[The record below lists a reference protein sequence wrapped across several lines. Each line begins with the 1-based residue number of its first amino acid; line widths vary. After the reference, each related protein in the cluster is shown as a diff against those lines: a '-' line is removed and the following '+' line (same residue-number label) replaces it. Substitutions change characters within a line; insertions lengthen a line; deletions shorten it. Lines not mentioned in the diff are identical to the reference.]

1 MTGLKWLT
9 RVPLSIKSASELVS
23 STTNLQASKFKGY
36 STVESVSEYGG
47 VRQRWILVDSQAR
60 RKSDIKKL
68 DKKLE
73 QIQQNCHQE
82 LQVLARQDF
91 ACAADAIAAEKLS
104 IQMKW
109 SQLDHIQTLEKP
121 HYAKR
126 GKPQPDAIPTSIGY
140 RITATVIPI
149 DSEIL
154 AQRQRCGRFI
164 LATNILDSLQFTAD
178 DALREYKAQQGT
190 ERGFRFLKDP
200 LFFTKARFSQVC

>member
-1 MTGLKWLT
+1 
-9 RVPLSIKSASELVS
+9 
-23 STTNLQASKFKGY
+23 
-36 STVESVSEYGG
+36 VSEYGG

-73 QIQQNCHQE
+73 QIQQTCHQE

-91 ACAADAIAAEKLS
+91 VCAADAIAVAEKLS
-104 IQMKW
+104 TQMKW
-109 SQLDHIQTLEKP
+109 HQLDHIQTVEKP

-126 GKPQPDAIPTSIGY
+126 GKPQPDAIPTSISY
-140 RITATVIPI
+140 RVTATVRPI

-154 AQRQRCGRFI
+154 AQRHRCGRLI

-190 ERGFRFLKDP
+190 ERHCKNVFGDVWVVRPWSQLHQLQLEQDVVPATMTFFLLSKTS
-200 LFFTKARFSQVC
+200 LI